1 MFRRSLIAA
10 AAALALAWPLAA
22 QDARPL
28 AGRPQFRAGVEIMRV
43 EVTVL
48 DKRTRKPVRGLTA
61 GAFAIKVNGR
71 RQEIVGFAENTIPG
85 VNRAAPAWTREA
97 AIDVASN
104 RRPPTTDAERLIVIV
119 LDDALTATHASGRG
133 VDLYHRVIGKKAAHR
148 VVDELGPNDRAAVVF
163 AQANQH
169 AQDFTADR
177 TLLRKAIETYNPLP
191 VHPWL
196 ANKMSTGTLIRAGEY
211 LAGIPDRRRAIFY
224 MTVGPVPNGTDADDP
239 LDWNRD
245 VMQQRDVEAL
255 EGESAIAGAMRKV
268 VQTTRIAQV
277 PIYPI
282 STLGL
287 DAPGPGEIRGGAAR
301 SQFPN
306 EVLRTIAQASGGR
319 AIVNNNAPDQVVA
332 DVFEEL
338 SSSYLLAYEA
348 TFPLDGKHR
357 RLEVAVN
364 HPGAFVEPDGLVIA
378 TPKAAVT
385 PAPAG
390 AAGVRSSGLL
400 EAIASPLDGGALPLD
415 LVTMPAA
422 NAASET
428 GATLVMTLGVS
439 VPGAEADEIE
449 IETRIFDGEGRV
461 QVTES
466 RQTVRLAAGGDRTAP
481 YEIALR
487 ADVKPGRYN
496 VRIGA
501 SIPGADLSGGV
512 FATVVVPDFMKA
524 PLSLSGVAM
533 GLANARPVGGREVLD
548 GLLPFA
554 PSTARTFS
562 SADVVGA
569 LVMVH
574 QAAGQ
579 VDDVTVE
586 STLANERGEVV
597 LRQSKSYVARVG
609 SEARGSRVEH
619 RFELPLVNLAAGN
632 YLLAFTATG
641 AKGATAVG
649 EVRFTRR

>member
-1 MFRRSLIAA
+1 MFRRSLIVAA
-10 AAALALAWPLAA
+10 GAITLAWPLAA
-22 QDARPL
+22 QEVRPP
-28 AGRPQFRAGVEIMRV
+28 AAPPQFRAGVEIMRV
-43 EVTVL
+43 EATVL

-61 GAFAIKVNGR
+61 GDFAIKVNGQ

-104 RRPPTTDAERLIVIV
+104 RRPPTTDEERLIVIV
-119 LDDALTATHASGRG
+119 LDDALTTTHASGRG

-196 ANKMSTGTLIRAGEY
+196 AKKMSMGTLIKAGDY

-224 MTVGPVPNGTDADDP
+224 MTVGPILSGTDADDP

-245 VMQQRDVEAL
+245 VMQQIDVAAL
-255 EGESAIAGAMRKV
+255 EDESAMAGAMRKV

-301 SQFPN
+301 SRFPN
-306 EVLRTIAQASGGR
+306 DVLRTIAQASGGR
-319 AIVNNNAPDQVVA
+319 AIVDNNAPDQVVA

-348 TFPLDGKHR
+348 KFPLDGKLR
-357 RLEVAVN
+357 RLEVSVN
-364 HPGAFVEPDGLVIA
+364 HPGAFVEPDGLMIA
-378 TPKAAVT
+378 TRMPAVT
-385 PAPAG
+385 SAPAG
-390 AAGVRSSGLL
+390 TAVAPPLGLI
-400 EAIASPLDGGALPLD
+400 EAIASPLVGGALPLD
-415 LVTMPAA
+415 LVTMPVA
-422 NAASET
+422 NAASAT
-428 GATLVMTLGVS
+428 GATIVMTLGVA
-439 VPGAEADEIE
+439 VPDAEGNEVE

-461 QVTES
+461 QVLES
-466 RQTVRLAAGGDRTAP
+466 RQIARLAAGGDRLVP

-501 SIPGADLSGGV
+501 SIPGADISGGV
-512 FATVVVPDFMKA
+512 FATVVVPEFSTA
-524 PLSLSGVAM
+524 PLSVSGVAI
-533 GLANARPVGGREVLD
+533 GLANTRPVGGREVLD

-554 PSTARTFS
+554 PSTTRTFT

-569 LVMVH
+569 LMMVY
-574 QAAGQ
+574 QAEGRSGE
-579 VDDVTVE
+579 VTVE
-586 STLANERGEVV
+586 STLANESGEVV
-597 LRQSKSYVARVG
+597 WRQSRSYA
-609 SEARGSRVEH
+609 ASRVEH
-619 RFELPLVNLAAGN
+619 RFELPLTNLAAGH
-632 YLLAFTATG
+632 YLLTFTATG
-641 AKGATAVG
+641 AKGATAVR